1 MANLFGN
8 NYLDSYTDP
17 DVWGHPKLII
27 QTDNL
32 THVVLNNTEV
42 INGGSFDLSNDL
54 IVLDKSYIL
63 MRHYVEGAINKTIC

>member
-1 MANLFGN
+1 MANLFCKN
-8 NYLDSYTDP
+8 NLDSYTDP
-17 DVWGHPKLII
+17 DVWEHPKLII
-27 QTDNL
+27 QTDSL